1 MILSDKDIIKYF
13 TAGKS
18 LVVPFAGDKQVT
30 KGISWGLSSAGYD
43 IRIADKWI
51 TFNNPYSLKS
61 ASIIDTHD
69 FSNLPSTTREII
81 QESLVI
87 KPGETVLGV
96 SVEYFNIP
104 SGLMGICVG
113 RSTLARL
120 GILVNTTPLEPG
132 WSGFLTIEITN
143 LNRNRSIRIHANE
156 GIAQVLF
163 MQTSSLV
170 QNIYGATGQGQY
182 QNQAAHPVLPT
193 SPKRGY

>member
-1 MILSDKDIIKYF
+1 MILSDRDIIKYYN
-13 TAGKS
+13 AGKS
-18 LVVPFAGDKQVT
+18 LVTPFAGSKQAT
-30 KGISWGLSSAGYD
+30 QGISWGLSSAGYD

-51 TFNNPYSLKS
+51 TFNNPYSLKA

-69 FSNLPSTTREII
+69 FSNLPSTTREIV
-81 QESLVI
+81 QQSLII

-96 SVEYFNIP
+96 SVEYFDIP
-104 SGLMGICVG
+104 SDLMGICVG

-143 LNRNRSIRIHANE
+143 LNKNRAIRVHANE
-156 GIAQVLF
+156 GIAQVIF

-170 QNIYGATGQGQY
+170 QSAYGVTGQSQY
-182 QNQAAHPVLPT
+182 QNQEARPVLPM
-193 SPKRGY
+193 SPKRG